1 MNVMR
6 EIEKLIKYFKQFQ
19 LTDILA
25 FGNILQVEEIDP
37 FEDYITNICEA
48 FSKQNKTKRRQLL
61 KLAKDV
67 AGANK
72 DYDNSSLAAAPRNAT
87 IGTAP
92 IENLEDGGTTGN

>member
-1 MNVMR
+1 MR
-6 EIEKLIKYFKQFQ
+6 DLKQIEKLIGLFKEFQ

-25 FGNILQVEEIDP
+25 FGNILQVEEVDP

-48 FSKQNKTKRRQLL
+48 FSKQNRTKRRQLL

-72 DYDNSSLAAAPRNAT
+72 DYDREYGAVAPENSTLE
-87 IGTAP
+87 TAP
-92 IENLEDGGTTGN
+92 IEDSKDGGAK